1 MKDWKL
7 NHMNKNG
14 VCLFGQLQVAQMPQ
28 HPSSGAGNT
37 PTRGKEENCKG
48 IFKLQHEI
56 IDCKFQISNN

>member
-1 MKDWKL
+1 MAY
-7 NHMNKNG
+7 